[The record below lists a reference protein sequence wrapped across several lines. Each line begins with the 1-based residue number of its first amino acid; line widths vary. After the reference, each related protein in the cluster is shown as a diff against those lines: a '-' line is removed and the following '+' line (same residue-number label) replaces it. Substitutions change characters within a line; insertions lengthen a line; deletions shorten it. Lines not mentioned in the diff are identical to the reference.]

1 MVRITVQVSSGAI
14 RYRVEIQAENIRR
27 ALDIAEGVNPGRKL
41 KVTFPIDPETFFVE
55 EPAAAVGQI
64 EREKKPAA

>member
-1 MVRITVQVSSGAI
+1 MVRITVQVRSGAI

>member
-14 RYRVEIQAENIRR
+14 RYKVAVQAENIRR
-27 ALDIAEGVNPGRKL
+27 ALDIAEGMNPGREL
-41 KVTFPIDPETFFVE
+41 RVTFPIDPETFFVE

>member
-1 MVRITVQVSSGAI
+1 MVRVTVEVGSGSI
-14 RYRVEIQAENIRR
+14 RYRVAVQAENIQR
-27 ALDIAEGVNPGRKL
+27 ALEIVEGQNPGREL

-55 EPAAAVGQI
+55 VPAAPAGQI